1 MSSTSFRRSF
11 ACLALIFLGFA
22 SSLSGQTIDEIPLEA
37 PAGWR
42 KERIVLPPS
51 FAPTM
56 TFQGQEE
63 IRFAPGMFR
72 AEAEDFFS
80 YALAFRLKNE
90 KLPDDKQL
98 KQELLV
104 YFQGLATAV
113 SKGTIE
119 TDKFTLELKPVV
131 QPVKGNQIQQ
141 AIGTLAWT
149 EPFATKAAQTLRIES
164 HTWTH
169 NNQHW
174 VFLCVSPRA
183 PDHKIW
189 KSLHKIRDDFLKTH
203 SN

>member
-1 MSSTSFRRSF
+1 MSFTSFRCSF
-11 ACLALIFLGFA
+11 ACLVLIFLGFA
-22 SSLSGQTIDEIPLEA
+22 SSFNGQTIDEIPLEA

-42 KERIVLPPS
+42 TERIVLPPS

-56 TFQGQEE
+56 TFQGQEQ

-72 AEAEDFFS
+72 ADAEDFFS
-80 YALAFRLKNE
+80 YALVFQLKNE

-98 KQELLV
+98 QQELLI

-119 TDKFTLELKPVV
+119 TDKFTLALKPVV
-131 QPVKGNQIQQ
+131 QPVKENQRQQ
-141 AIGTLAWT
+141 TIGTLTWT
-149 EPFATKAAQTLRIES
+149 EPFATKAAQSLRIES
-164 HTWTH
+164 HAWTH
-169 NNQHW
+169 NNHHW
-174 VFLCVSPRA
+174 IFLCVSPRA